1 MNRFEWADPTTVEAA
16 LDQLGEGALIKAG
29 GVDVMDRLKEG
40 LDAPRR
46 LVNVLRLPGLGQVV
60 EEAGTIRIG
69 ALVTLSHLSSDALVS
84 RRLPALRDAAARAAT
99 PNVRNAATLGGNL
112 LQRPRCWYFR
122 DEQFPC
128 LRKGGDT
135 CYAQA
140 GEHEYHAIFGNGLCA
155 IVHPSSTATPLL
167 AYGASVEV
175 AGRAGRRLLPLAQL
189 FVAPEQDVQ
198 REHVLQ
204 PDELLTAVVV
214 PAPAATAR
222 SAYGKL
228 AEKESFDWPLAEAA
242 VVLELGGGRVTKA
255 AVALGAAA
263 PVPLRAAAA
272 EKALLGQAIGAETAR
287 AAAKAA
293 LAGATP
299 LPRNAYRLPLFE
311 ALVTRTILAAG
322 GA

>member
-1 MNRFEWADPTTVEAA
+1 VNRFEWADPTTVEAA
-16 LDQLGEGALIKAG
+16 LEQLGEGALVKAG

-46 LVNVLRLPGLGQVV
+46 LVNVLRVEGLDQVS
-60 EEAGTIRIG
+60 EAEGAIRIG
-69 ALVTLSHLSSDALVS
+69 TLVTLTRLSSDALVA

-122 DEQFPC
+122 HEQFPC

-135 CYAQA
+135 CYAQE
-140 GEHEYHAIFGNGLCA
+140 GEHEYHAVFGNDLCA

-167 AYGASVEV
+167 AYGASVEL
-175 AGRAGRRLLPLAQL
+175 ASRAGRRLLPLAQL
-189 FVAPEQDVQ
+189 FVAPDQDVQ
-198 REHVLQ
+198 REHALK

-214 PAPAATAR
+214 PVPAAGSR

-228 AEKESFDWPLAEAA
+228 AEKESFDWPLAEVA
-242 VVLELGGGRVTKA
+242 VVLELAGGRVTKA

-263 PVPLRAAAA
+263 PVPLRSASA
-272 EKALLGQAIGAETAR
+272 EQALVGRALTPETAR

-293 LAGATP
+293 LTGATP
-299 LPRNAYRLPLFE
+299 LPRNRYRLPLFE
-311 ALVTRTILAAG
+311 ALLGDMLLKAAE
-322 GA
+322 A